1 MSISSRYSPAEI
13 AGLTKEQ
20 FMMEATFDEM
30 ICDYGKCYNVAFLAR
45 ESTKHIDQI
54 KALAIQVQQLEEFC
68 QKPHFVLKDS
78 HKFVE
83 SGKSGLS
90 SEWRDIFQIML
101 KFAEEK
107 KFDILVVD
115 SVSRFARNIKEVFV
129 TIDTLKEYGVG
140 ILVLKGNYWTYNMDY
155 TDLMRLSIEAGL
167 AQAESMQ
174 TSVRVRSHME
184 TVVKNGQLLGGN
196 MFGYRLKQGV
206 NRKDNTLVIDPVE
219 AYTVKT
225 IFERYASDNPEEFLS
240 TSGLATFLIANHMK
254 TYEGNYNWTASKVRR
269 ILMNEKYMG
278 YQMHGKSKIVDTM
291 KKKKVLTHVQPIPKD
306 VIDEEG
312 NVLQKCNLVKGNW
325 EPIVS
330 EELWWKAY
338 NKRNSRS
345 LVYNDKAKRK
355 GFRLAND
362 VYARKLFCGCGY
374 TMSPQYVHTA
384 TEEKTAQMRYKCR
397 WQINSEI
404 IKRNKLLSQ
413 DMVVCEKPAV
423 SEMKVWLSSKYV
435 FDCMFGSG
443 KDAVLK
449 TLLLIQQ
456 CQQNDTVSS
465 NDTLVEGMQKEIEK
479 LKKRRSNFIELR
491 ADGEISPEE
500 YHEMSDKTTADIRA
514 LEERIDNIHLEN
526 ANAKRRL
533 LDMEVIKQRLN
544 TFVNLNG
551 VKVCEEMIDTFV
563 ERIIYRGNDE
573 FLWIINLS
581 GSAVGSEGKYRIPK
595 YNKEYSDNLMSDKD
609 FEIVEQLIIPLEECQ
624 KYCEGVLHR
633 RFVKKYWKPIVIKI
647 AVC

>member
-90 SEWRDIFQIML
+90 SEWRDVFQIML
-101 KFAEEK
+101 KVAEEK

-115 SVSRFARNIKEVFV
+115 SVSRFARDIKEVFV

-184 TVVKNGQLLGGN
+184 TVVKNGLLLGGN

-338 NKRNSRS
+338 YKRIGRS
-345 LVYNDKAKRK
+345 KVCIGKAVRK
-355 GFRLAND
+355 GLRLAND
-362 VYARKLFCGCGY
+362 VYARKAFCSCGY
-374 TMSPQYVHTA
+374 SLSPQYTHVA
-384 TEEKTAQMRYKCR
+384 KGDKPAQMRYKCR
-397 WQINSEI
+397 WHINKEI
-404 IKRNKLLSQ
+404 QKRSNVLNGADIICSN
-413 DMVVCEKPAV
+413 PAV
-423 SEMKVWLSSKYV
+423 AEMKMWLASRHV
-435 FDCMFGSG
+435 FRYMFDSG
-443 KDAVLK
+443 KDAVFK
-449 TLLLIQQ
+449 TLLLIEQ
-456 CQQNDTVSS
+456 CRQNEAVSFNGES
-465 NDTLVEGMQKEIEK
+465 IDSLEQGIER
-479 LKKRRSNFIELR
+479 LKKRKREYINMR
-491 ADGEISPEE
+491 ADKEITIEE
-500 YHEMSDKTTADIRA
+500 YRELSDKTESEIREIEEKIDKIRLESATAQKRLFDMDIIR
-514 LEERIDNIHLEN
+514 
-526 ANAKRRL
+526 
-533 LDMEVIKQRLN
+533 QRLN
-544 TFVNLNG
+544 TYVDVNG
-551 VKVCEEMIDTFV
+551 IKVCEEMIDTFV

-595 YNKEYSDNLMSDKD
+595 YDKEYSDHLKSDKD
-609 FEIVEQLIIPLEECQ
+609 FDVVAQFIIPLEECQ

-633 RFVKKYWKPIVIKI
+633 CFVKKYWKPIVIKI

>member
-30 ICDYGKCYNVAFLAR
+30 IRDYGKCYNVAFLAR

-90 SEWRDIFQIML
+90 SEWRDVFQIML

-206 NRKDNTLVIDPVE
+206 NRKDNTLVIDSVE

-362 VYARKLFCGCGY
+362 VYARKMFCGCGY

-456 CQQNDTVSS
+456 CQQNDVVSS

-595 YNKEYSDNLMSDKD
+595 YDKEYSDNLMSDKD

>member
-1 MSISSRYSPAEI
+1 M
-13 AGLTKEQ
+13 
-20 FMMEATFDEM
+20 
-30 ICDYGKCYNVAFLAR
+30 
-45 ESTKHIDQI
+45 
-54 KALAIQVQQLEEFC
+54 
-68 QKPHFVLKDS
+68 
-78 HKFVE
+78 
-83 SGKSGLS
+83 
-90 SEWRDIFQIML
+90 
-101 KFAEEK
+101 
-107 KFDILVVD
+107 
-115 SVSRFARNIKEVFV
+115 
-129 TIDTLKEYGVG
+129 
-140 ILVLKGNYWTYNMDY
+140 
-155 TDLMRLSIEAGL
+155 
-167 AQAESMQ
+167 
-174 TSVRVRSHME
+174 
-184 TVVKNGQLLGGN
+184 
-196 MFGYRLKQGV
+196 
-206 NRKDNTLVIDPVE
+206 
-219 AYTVKT
+219 
-225 IFERYASDNPEEFLS
+225 
-240 TSGLATFLIANHMK
+240 
-254 TYEGNYNWTASKVRR
+254 
-269 ILMNEKYMG
+269 
-278 YQMHGKSKIVDTM
+278 
-291 KKKKVLTHVQPIPKD
+291 
-306 VIDEEG
+306 IDEEG

-362 VYARKLFCGCGY
+362 VYARKMFCGCGY
-374 TMSPQYVHTA
+374 TMSPQYVHMA

-456 CQQNDTVSS
+456 CQQNDAVSS

-500 YHEMSDKTTADIRA
+500 YHEMSDKTTAYIRA

-595 YNKEYSDNLMSDKD
+595 YDKEYSDNLMSDKD
-609 FEIVEQLIIPLEECQ
+609 FDIVEQLIIPLEECQ